1 MENGHLFAGAD
12 AGIWRW
18 RESTK
23 SRLLMIAILACV
35 ILDAYATFV
44 MDKKIAYAHFFFIPV
59 ILAGVWYYMRAIYV
73 ASFLGALHIFT
84 SFIYSDFSLSI
95 LTLEAI
101 QRALVLLAVAYLV
114 GFVSGEHAKALL
126 REEKRR
132 AEEIRKRIKAERDNL
147 KLIFE
152 SMPDGVYLISADYR
166 VEFMN
171 EVLRRIFGDH
181 VGDICYKV
189 FHNREEP
196 CPRCKHPEV
205 MKGKTVRWE
214 WHSRRQNRTY
224 DLIETP
230 LRNADGSISKLTI
243 FRDITERKK
252 AEDEIRELNR
262 ELELKVVNLEEVT
275 KMKNVFLSITSHEL
289 KTPLTP
295 MKAQLQML
303 QEGYMG
309 KLSEKQENSI
319 EIVLRNLARLD
330 KLIADI
336 LDISR
341 IEAGRI
347 RMFFKSMN
355 FNEAVKEAIKTQ
367 EALAKA
373 KGIKISATLADLPD
387 IVGDTER
394 LQQAIGNLLNN
405 AIKFSKKSGTVVIKT
420 ERSGEDNILFS
431 ITDYG
436 IGISKADQKK
446 LFLPFSQIDTSMAR
460 EHQGT
465 GLGLAIA
472 KGIIEAHNGKIW
484 VESEPGKGSTFYFV
498 IPMRQKMT
506 EKEVSYI
513 KPGK

>member
-1 MENGHLFAGAD
+1 
-12 AGIWRW
+12 
-18 RESTK
+18 
-23 SRLLMIAILACV
+23 
-35 ILDAYATFV
+35 
-44 MDKKIAYAHFFFIPV
+44 
-59 ILAGVWYYMRAIYV
+59 
-73 ASFLGALHIFT
+73 
-84 SFIYSDFSLSI
+84 
-95 LTLEAI
+95 
-101 QRALVLLAVAYLV
+101 
-114 GFVSGEHAKALL
+114 
-126 REEKRR
+126 
-132 AEEIRKRIKAERDNL
+132 
-147 KLIFE
+147 
-152 SMPDGVYLISADYR
+152 
-166 VEFMN
+166 
-171 EVLRRIFGDH
+171 
-181 VGDICYKV
+181 
-189 FHNREEP
+189 
-196 CPRCKHPEV
+196 

-252 AEDEIRELNR
+252 AEDEIRKLNR